1 MLGVTR
7 QMMMPPRQWTA
18 ALPPPRVR
26 VYIDNQAAIAMLSK
40 QSRGRNRHMDIR
52 LKFLQ
57 LHADIKTF
65 DFLYIP
71 TNDNDADLNTKVL
84 SAPVFRALSRRVMGE
99 DTQTDGMALV
109 KDAIRALHAR
119 TPPRGDVPQGDARIR
134 EHGGVSEHHLS
145 PDCVAHVDAL
155 IEGVARDMAEQAAAR
170 LQPVRS
176 ESRRFRTVDVARAY
190 THSPIRRDFEY
201 APSPTTTRPYGK
213 Y

>member
-1 MLGVTR
+1 
-7 QMMMPPRQWTA
+7 
-18 ALPPPRVR
+18 
-26 VYIDNQAAIAMLSK
+26 
-40 QSRGRNRHMDIR
+40 MDIR

-119 TPPRGDVPQGDARIR
+119 TPLRDDVPQDARIR
-134 EHGGVSEHHLS
+134 EHGGVSQLHLS

-155 IEGVARDMAEQAAAR
+155 IDGVACNLAEQAAAR
-170 LQPVRS
+170 LQPGRARS
-176 ESRRFRTVDVARAY
+176 ESRRFRKASSVDVARAY
-190 THSPIRRDFEY
+190 KHSPVRRDIEY
-201 APSPTTTRPYGK
+201 APSPTTTRSYGQ